1 MQTLSEINL
10 RMERIN
16 DSVVLFN
23 ESMSKIVREMERSL
37 ETLRAIDAVTDS
49 LSTIASNMAAEMECI
64 S

>member
-10 RMERIN
+10 RMERLN
-16 DSVVLFN
+16 DSVLLFN
-23 ESMSKIVREMERSL
+23 ENMSKIMREMERSL

-49 LSTIASNMAAEMECI
+49 LSTIASNMAGEIENV